1 MAYKHNYDT
10 ILTRL
15 TIILSRLND
24 GEALSVTELAK
35 EFNVSDRTIQ
45 RDFNERLISF
55 PVYQDKKKWRMQEG
69 YRLEKSASVEDAVVL
84 DIMQKLIEGAGQKF
98 STKANRLLSKI
109 KNDSLNPIYAKLDM
123 EDIGDKLHE
132 VQVLERAI
140 KERRQITCFYSFDD
154 YTKELILKPLKIANY
169 EGFWYLVALDGRND
183 LLKKYYLKN
192 MKSITVLETVFESEA
207 KLDDLLDNS
216 ISIWFDHT
224 VAPYKVTLNISKEIS
239 KYFQRK
245 SISKTQKIES
255 LYEDGSMDVSV
266 EITNDMEI
274 IPLVKYWI
282 PYIKVLE
289 PQGIKEVIQK
299 DLEYYLNE

>member
-1 MAYKHNYDT
+1 
-10 ILTRL
+10 
-15 TIILSRLND
+15 
-24 GEALSVTELAK
+24 
-35 EFNVSDRTIQ
+35 
-45 RDFNERLISF
+45 
-55 PVYQDKKKWRMQEG
+55 
-69 YRLEKSASVEDAVVL
+69 
-84 DIMQKLIEGAGQKF
+84 
-98 STKANRLLSKI
+98 
-109 KNDSLNPIYAKLDM
+109 M
-123 EDIGDKLHE
+123 EDIGDKLNE

-140 KERRQITCFYSFDD
+140 KERREIKCFYSFDD
-154 YTKELILKPLKIANY
+154 YTKELLLKPLKIANY

-274 IPLVKYWI
+274 IPVVKYWL
-282 PYIKVLE
+282 PHIKVLE
-289 PQGIKEVIQK
+289 PQSVKEVIQK